1 MRKFIACVIAFIAIF
16 VPAGLLLQ
24 HWGGFRNELATVV
37 VTAFTLLVYLIV
49 FNKIRNS

>member
-37 VTAFTLLVYLIV
+37 VTAFTLFVYLIV